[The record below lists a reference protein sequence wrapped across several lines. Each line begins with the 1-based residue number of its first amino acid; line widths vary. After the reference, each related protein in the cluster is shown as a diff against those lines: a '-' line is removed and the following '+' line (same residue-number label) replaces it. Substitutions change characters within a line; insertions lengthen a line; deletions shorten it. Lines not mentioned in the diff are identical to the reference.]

1 MRNNIFTHILI
12 LTTIIAM
19 VMISGCTQNNE
30 ENNKDL
36 QTPTPDFTA
45 DSTLTGT
52 MIPEDGKF
60 IYRNAT
66 VEEIQIMVLESFP
79 VQINVVANGYFPDG
93 CTKIDQTLK
102 NMEGNTFFIT
112 ITTKRP
118 ADAMCTMAIVPFN
131 EVISLDVYG
140 LEAGE
145 YEVNVNGIMDSFT
158 LETDNI
164 PPD

>member
-66 VEEIQIMVLESFP
+66 VEEIQIMILESFP
-79 VQINVVANGYFPDG
+79 VQINVVANGYFPDR
-93 CTKIDQTLK
+93 CTKIDQIIK
-102 NMEGNTFFIT
+102 NI
-112 ITTKRP
+112 
-118 ADAMCTMAIVPFN
+118 D
-131 EVISLDVYG
+131 
-140 LEAGE
+140 
-145 YEVNVNGIMDSFT
+145 
-158 LETDNI
+158 
-164 PPD
+164 